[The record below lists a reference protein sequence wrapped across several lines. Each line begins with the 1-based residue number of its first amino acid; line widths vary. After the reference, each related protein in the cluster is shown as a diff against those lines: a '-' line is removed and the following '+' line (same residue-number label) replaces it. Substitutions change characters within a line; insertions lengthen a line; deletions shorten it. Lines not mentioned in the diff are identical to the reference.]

1 MSMITDG
8 TGSNYRAEVTNNN
21 RLKVE
26 ARTEDTF
33 IDAAENGR
41 AFNINTEAV
50 TYTGVAPFTKGCIYV
65 KNNESTTLE
74 VVGWFIGEYGNRSGG
89 NTTAPL
95 LFKMYGNPTGAIT
108 GTDVDIVN
116 RQIGSAN
123 TFNVDA
129 IKEPVGWNVS
139 GSPLLYQYHTGG
151 RAFGTVNFS
160 IPSGQSIIITVH
172 SEADSIQ
179 LYTGFTGFIS
189 ESTK

>member
-8 TGSNYRAEVTNNN
+8 TGSNYRAEVTSRN

-33 IDAAENGR
+33 VDAAENGR
-41 AFNINTEAV
+41 AFNLNTEAV
-50 TYTGVAPFTKGCIYV
+50 SYSGVAPFTSGCLYL
-65 KNNESTTLE
+65 KNNEDVTLE
-74 VVGWFIGEYGNRSGG
+74 IVGWFIGEYGGRTGG

-95 LFKMYGNPTGAIT
+95 LFEMYGNPTGSIT
-108 GTDVDIVN
+108 GTDVVAVN

-123 TFNVDA
+123 TFDIIA
-129 IKEPVGWNVS
+129 KKEPTGYSVA

-151 RAFGTVNFS
+151 RSFGTVNFS
-160 IPSGQSIIITVH
+160 IPPGQSILIQVN
-172 SEADSIQ
+172 SETDSFK

-189 ESTK
+189 ESE